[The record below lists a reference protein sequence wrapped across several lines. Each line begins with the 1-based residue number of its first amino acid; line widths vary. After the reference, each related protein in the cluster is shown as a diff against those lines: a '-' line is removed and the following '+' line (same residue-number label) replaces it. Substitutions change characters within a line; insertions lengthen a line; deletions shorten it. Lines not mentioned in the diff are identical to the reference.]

1 MQPIAARARLIT
13 DTMRILIWT
22 ALVLALTVICLAVG
36 TAALIGLPI
45 AGIEQL
51 ALLAAALA
59 LAAWGAVLWRV
70 NVRAAAKSARAAK
83 FADAPARRTDKGVP
97 QS

>member
-22 ALVLALTVICLAVG
+22 ALVLALTVICSAVG

-45 AGIEQL
+45 PGIEQ
-51 ALLAAALA
+51 LLAAALA
-59 LAAWGAVLWRV
+59 LAAWGALLRRV
-70 NVRAAAKSARAAK
+70 DPTAAAQAQ
-83 FADAPARRTDKGVP
+83 RTNKGVP

>member
-22 ALVLALTVICLAVG
+22 ALVLALTVICSAVG

-45 AGIEQL
+45 PGIEQL

-59 LAAWGAVLWRV
+59 LAAWGALLRRV
-70 NVRAAAKSARAAK
+70 DPTAAA
-83 FADAPARRTDKGVP
+83 PAQRTNKGVP